1 MFSQIAQVFSSSGVV
16 LPGSEGIP
24 AYRKAK
30 TAEPCDH
37 KGDCSCFSPKFDQA
51 SAKLELSQTGRGQA
65 ARPGPKKADGKPLN
79 EDEKKEVE
87 ALAKRDR
94 EVKAHEAA
102 HQASAAG
109 FARGGASFEY
119 KSGPD
124 GKQYAVGGHVNIDA
138 GPIQGNP
145 RATLMKSQ
153 VVQRAALAPADPSGA
168 DRAVAAAAA
177 QMAIQAQKE
186 LSENPE
192 GKTEAGPQGVPDKGQ
207 RSLGSR
213 SMRAQDPRH
222 AYAQRP
228 SRTGAALSVY
238 A

>member
-1 MFSQIAQVFSSSGVV
+1 MFSQIAQVFSSSGVL
-16 LPGSEGIP
+16 LPGSESIP
-24 AYRKAK
+24 VYRKAK
-30 TAEPCDH
+30 SAEPCDH
-37 KGDCSCFSPKFDQA
+37 KGDCSCFGPKFDQA
-51 SAKLELSQTGRGQA
+51 SAKLELSRSGRDQA
-65 ARPGPKKADGKPLN
+65 ANPGPKKADGKPLN

-109 FARGGASFEY
+109 FARGGANFEY

-138 GPIQGNP
+138 GPVQGNP
-145 RATLMKSQ
+145 RATLQKSQ

-177 QMAIQAQKE
+177 QMALQAQKE
-186 LSENPE
+186 LAADPKN
-192 GKTEAGPQGVPDKGQ
+192 AGSQSPA
-207 RSLGSR
+207 
-213 SMRAQDPRH
+213 AQDPRRS
-222 AYAQRP
+222 YARRP
-228 SRTGAALSVY
+228 AQTGAALSVY

>member
-16 LPGSEGIP
+16 LPGGESIP
-24 AYRKAK
+24 VYRNAK
-30 TAEPCDH
+30 IAEPCDH
-37 KGDCSCFSPKFDQA
+37 KGDCSCFGPKFDQA
-51 SAKLELSQTGRGQA
+51 SAKLELSQSGRDA
-65 ARPGPKKADGKPLN
+65 ARPGPKKTDGKPLN

-94 EVKAHEAA
+94 EVRAHEAA
-102 HQASAAG
+102 HQASAGG
-109 FARGGASFEY
+109 FARGGAGFEY

-145 RATLMKSQ
+145 RATLRKSQ

-186 LSENPE
+186 LAENPE
-192 GKTEAGPQGVPDKGQ
+192 GKTETGPQG
-207 RSLGSR
+207 
-213 SMRAQDPRH
+213 AQDTGQLSREPRPMPAH
-222 AYAQRP
+222 DPRQAYAPRP
-228 SRTGAALSVY
+228 SRAGAVLSVY